1 MIQVWCRGKV
11 GKCRQ
16 DRIQEA
22 SDFALDRTVH
32 SSRAQRGRY
41 SAVFV
46 HQSLSESGE
55 VTAAACA
62 RFGTLAEEFA
72 LRAGTTKSQKSVP
85 QYVYNI
91 NPLWSFDF

>member
-1 MIQVWCRGKV
+1 MGQFRMKLSLSLSLFLSLQGNGCV
-11 GKCRQ
+11 G
-16 DRIQEA
+16 
-22 SDFALDRTVH
+22 ALDRAVH
-32 SSRAQRGRY
+32 SSRAQRGSY

-72 LRAGTTKSQKSVP
+72 LRAGTKSQKSVP
-85 QYVYNI
+85 QYVYSI